1 MQEEYN
7 NRIRRAADQGDPE
20 CQYSLAMFYE
30 ACDLEQ
36 AAFWYRKA
44 ALQGHALAKEK
55 CRELQ
60 ISLEEEKIDREA
72 IRKELKCRLFPL
84 NTLPSY
90 KYTVICSFY
99 QGKWILSRHKKRDT
113 WETQGGHIEEGE
125 PPLECARR
133 ELFEES
139 GIRDAELYPVC
150 DYWGFNQYSCS
161 NGQVFLAVVH
171 SLGCLPE
178 SEMRE
183 VGLFDGLPENLTY
196 PKTSPVFFRESQKR
210 LEVLQVGI

>member
-1 MQEEYN
+1 MQEAYN
-7 NRIRRAADQGDPE
+7 DEIRRSADQGEPE
-20 CQYSLAMFYE
+20 GQYSLAMFYE
-30 ACDLEQ
+30 KCDLEQ

-44 ALQGHALAKEK
+44 ALRGHELALEK
-55 CRELQ
+55 CRKLS
-60 ISLEEEKIDREA
+60 ISFAEPQIDREA

-125 PPLECARR
+125 TTLECARR
-133 ELFEES
+133 ELYEES
-139 GIRDAELYPVC
+139 GIRDAELFPVC
-150 DYWGFNQYSCS
+150 DYWGFNRYSCS

-171 SLGCLPE
+171 ALGDLPE

-183 VGLFDGLPENLTY
+183 TKLFDALPENLTY
-196 PKTSPVFFRESQKR
+196 PLTAPVFFREAQKR
-210 LEVLQVGI
+210 LNMGKCP